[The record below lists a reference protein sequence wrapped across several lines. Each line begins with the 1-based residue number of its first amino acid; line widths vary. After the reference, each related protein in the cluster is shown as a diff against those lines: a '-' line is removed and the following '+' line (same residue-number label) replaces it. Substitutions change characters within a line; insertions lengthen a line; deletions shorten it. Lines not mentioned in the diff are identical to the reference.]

1 MLEEE
6 GPGPPP
12 NKTKTELL
20 TEHVYVPPHRLIHLD
35 MKGAPASKDYL
46 RSVLTL
52 SASLGA
58 TGVLMEWED
67 MFPWSGRY

>member
-1 MLEEE
+1 MLEED

-12 NKTKTELL
+12 NKTKIELL
-20 TEHVYVPPHRLIHLD
+20 TEHVYVPPRRLIHLD
-35 MKGAPASKDYL
+35 MKGAPPSIEYL
-46 RSVLTL
+46 KNVLALT
-52 SASLGA
+52 ASLGA